1 MEHEMILLDAD
12 FRTVCARLVARRKH
26 NAGMAEVDMH
36 LPRNEDYSG
45 STPDSRSMIAEDN
58 DANHD

>member
-36 LPRNEDYSG
+36 LPRKEDYSG
-45 STPDSRSMIAEDN
+45 STPDASPILQESEAMD
-58 DANHD
+58 